1 MARPHVAVERIR
13 WADVD
18 LVGIAR
24 FSAFTRFVEHAEQE
38 WMRDAGLPYDRFFG
52 EPEFWLPRRHLAID
66 YLAPSRLDDALAL
79 VTYVPR
85 MGDSSLTFQVDHY
98 GLHTGDL
105 RVTATVVVVC
115 VDREHFARR
124 SLPVWLR
131 ETMQPYLMD
140 QTTARDASEGMRRAL
155 AEQHSLSDS

>member
-38 WMRDAGLPYDRFFG
+38 WMRDAGLPYDRLFN
-52 EPEFWLPRRHLAID
+52 EPEVLLPRRHMAID
-66 YLAPSRLDDALAL
+66 YLVPSRLDDALAL

-85 MGDSSLTFQVDHY
+85 IGDSSLTFQVDHY
-98 GLHTGDL
+98 GLHTGEL
-105 RVTATVVVVC
+105 RVAATVVVVC
-115 VDREHFARR
+115 VDRERFSRR
-124 SLPVWLR
+124 SLPEWLR
-131 ETMQPYLMD
+131 DTLQPYVMD
-140 QTTARDASEGMRRAL
+140 QATARDASEGMRDAL
-155 AEQHSLSDS
+155 AARHSLSES

>member
-24 FSAFTRFVEHAEQE
+24 FSAFTRFVEYAEQE

-52 EPEFWLPRRHLAID
+52 APDFILPRRQLALE
-66 YLAPSRLDDALAL
+66 YLAPSRLDDALAT

-85 MGDSSLTFQVDHY
+85 VGETSLTIAVDLY
-98 GLHTGDL
+98 GVATDDL
-105 RVTATVVVVC
+105 RVAASMVVVC
-115 VDREHFARR
+115 VDRASFAKRP
-124 SLPVWLR
+124 LPGWLSDA
-131 ETMQPYLMD
+131 MQPYLMD
-140 QTTARDASEGMRRAL
+140 QATARDASGPARRAL
-155 AEQHSLSDS
+155 AEGPLPSRP

>member
-38 WMRDAGLPYDRFFG
+38 WMRDAGLPYDRFFA
-52 EPEFWLPRRHLAID
+52 EPEVFLPRRHMAID
-66 YLAPSRLDDALAL
+66 YLVPSRLDDALAL

-85 MGDSSLTFQVDHY
+85 VGDSSLTFQVDHY

-105 RVTATVVVVC
+105 RVAANVVVVC
-115 VDREHFARR
+115 VDRERFARR
-124 SLPVWLR
+124 SLPAWLR
-131 ETMQPYLMD
+131 DTMQRYVMD
-140 QTTARDASEGMRRAL
+140 QTTAREASEGTRRAL
-155 AEQHSLSDS
+155 AERHSFSES